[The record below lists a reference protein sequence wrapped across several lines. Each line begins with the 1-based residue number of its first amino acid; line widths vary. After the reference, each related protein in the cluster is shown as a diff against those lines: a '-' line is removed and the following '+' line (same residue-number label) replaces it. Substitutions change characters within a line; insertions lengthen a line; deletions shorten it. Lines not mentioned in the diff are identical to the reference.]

1 MLDSGKQTSQFFD
14 SYIDTYGR
22 KRYQLKSLE
31 KYSREHNTNE
41 QPGKKYFTHNTLP
54 EIIKAAPIP
63 AQRAKPQEAE
73 KGAPYACVVKTFFN
87 VYFGRLQA
95 EQYSRLAFID
105 FVQGLLNLN
114 PVERWTPQQA
124 RLHPFITGDKFTGPY
139 VVRGNQF
146 LGYHG
151 SYFCT
156 SLPAL
161 LEQ

>member
-22 KRYQLKSLE
+22 KRYQLKTLE

-73 KGAPYACVVKTFFN
+73 KGESSASVVKTFLTYNSPSFT
-87 VYFGRLQA
+87 
-95 EQYSRLAFID
+95 SRAIQSAC
-105 FVQGLLNLN
+105 V
-114 PVERWTPQQA
+114 
-124 RLHPFITGDKFTGPY
+124 H
-139 VVRGNQF
+139 
-146 LGYHG
+146 
-151 SYFCT
+151 
-156 SLPAL
+156 
-161 LEQ
+161 